1 MLLQPNIRVV
11 DYRSDTV
18 SKPSDAMRRA
28 MYEAEVGDDVMC
40 EDPTIIGE
48 HSQLTLVILDTLLPD
63 KLSFETCT
71 EINICSLFIFVP
83 KSQPLKN

>member
-48 HSQLTLVILDTLLPD
+48 HSQFTLVILDSVLP
-63 KLSFETCT
+63 
-71 EINICSLFIFVP
+71 
-83 KSQPLKN
+83 